1 MADPASETLA
11 VGTDGKSRR
20 ARRPSRSARS
30 FASILFEDGRA
41 LDELQRIP
49 EPDHFGDLHLG
60 QLFASISAQKPDY
73 DLEPFFRIPLS
84 DRASI
89 EWRQDVVRDL
99 QDPAIRSA
107 VTAFAASQAQ
117 MRSALKEQK
126 ARRHP
131 LEQQRWFLDAAIFYC
146 EGVEELAAALAA
158 AAPASVGM
166 KAFLDHLTIYT
177 KGSRFRDLRQRASA
191 VAAALR
197 TVRYTVIIRDST
209 VRVKPDED
217 EADFAAE
224 IGATFA
230 MFAQPGHEGWFSF
243 RISDE
248 VTRVDQQLLERV
260 ARVHPDPFA
269 GLAAFSAEEPD
280 FADSTIIRFDREV
293 QFYLSFLERVESLE
307 GVGLATCLPDFGSG
321 RAMEIVDG
329 FDLALA
335 SELARQVPKR
345 APVKNDARLAADQS
359 FLMISGP
366 NQGGKTTFARMVG
379 QVHYLA
385 SLGLP
390 VPASRACVPF
400 VDAIFTHFER
410 EESFADA
417 GGKLHEDLV
426 RIHAILA
433 EATNCSL
440 LIFNEIFTSATLEDA
455 ARLSKAIA
463 GRLRALGGRCV
474 WVTFIDE
481 IATLDGGVSMVAE
494 VRPWDPSART
504 YRILRQPPLGLANA
518 QILADRYGVSYER
531 VKERMAQ

>member
-1 MADPASETLA
+1 MADPAIETLA
-11 VGTDGKSRR
+11 VGTDGKGRR
-20 ARRPSRSARS
+20 LRDHSTLARA

-41 LDELQRIP
+41 LDELQGTP
-49 EPDHFGDLHLG
+49 EPDHFRDLHLG
-60 QLFASISAQKPDY
+60 QLVASISAQKPDY
-73 DLEPFFRIPLS
+73 DLEPFFRIPLN

-89 EWRQDVVRDL
+89 EWRQAIVRDL

-107 VTAFAASQAQ
+107 VIAFAASQAQ
-117 MRSALKEQK
+117 MRLALREQK

-158 AAPASVGM
+158 AAPASAGM
-166 KAFLDHLTIYT
+166 KAFLEHLTLYT
-177 KGSRFRDLRQRASA
+177 QGGRFRDLRQRASA
-191 VAAALR
+191 VATALG
-197 TVRYTVIIRDST
+197 TIRYTIVIRDST
-209 VRVKPDED
+209 VRVQPDD
-217 EADFAAE
+217 GEADFAAE

-230 MFAQPGHEGWFSF
+230 MFAQAGHEGWFSF

-260 ARVHPDPFA
+260 ARVHPGPFA
-269 GLAAFSAEEPD
+269 ELAAFCAAEPE

-293 QFYLSFLERVESLE
+293 QFYLAYLERVESRE
-307 GVGLATCLPDFGSG
+307 EVGLATCLPDVGDS
-321 RAMEIVDG
+321 REMEIVDG

-345 APVKNDARLAADQS
+345 APVPNDARLAPDQS

-366 NQGGKTTFARMVG
+366 NQGGKTTFARMIG

-385 SLGLP
+385 RLGLP

-410 EESFADA
+410 EESLADA

-433 EATNCSL
+433 EATGHSL
-440 LIFNEIFTSATLEDA
+440 IIFNEIFTSATLEDA
-455 ARLSKAIA
+455 ARLSKAVA
-463 GRLRALGGRCV
+463 ARLRALGSRCV

-481 IATLDGGVSMVAE
+481 IATMDGGVSMVAE
-494 VRPWDPSART
+494 VRPEDPSART
-504 YRILRQPPLGLANA
+504 YRILRQPPLGLAYA
-518 QILADRYGVSYER
+518 QILADRFGVSYER
-531 VKERMAQ
+531 VRERMKE